1 MRAEVRIVIVA
12 ALVSVVAVSARAAGL
27 EQPPQPYKP
36 DFEIP
41 KPAGSGRSGQQAATP
56 ASPSYVIGPRDS
68 IRITVFDEAELS
80 GTYQVDSDGMLMF
93 PLIQR
98 IQAGGLT
105 LREFQDRLTA
115 QLSKDYIKNPQV
127 RVEVDT
133 YKSQSVFVLG
143 EVRAPGKV
151 VMTGTMTLLEA
162 LAQAGSPTTTAS
174 SEITITHPKKGHSNG
189 AAGDADGDKTIVS
202 MADPV
207 AANAFVLHD
216 GDIVTVPKAQTFY
229 ISGNVRN
236 PGSYVLQ
243 TGETLEQALAVA
255 GGMTE
260 RGTPRSCCLR
270 RPRGRP
276 VRSR

>member
-1 MRAEVRIVIVA
+1 MRAHVRIVIVA
-12 ALVSVVAVSARAAGL
+12 ALVSALAVSARAAAG
-27 EQPPQPYKP
+27 QPPPQTPPGQTAPKPYKP
-36 DFEIP
+36 DFDIP
-41 KPAGSGRSGQQAATP
+41 KSDAPRPGQPSTATP

-68 IRITVFDEAELS
+68 IRITVFDETELS

-105 LREFQDRLTA
+105 LREFQDQLTT
-115 QLSKDYIKNPQV
+115 QLSKGYIKNPQV

-143 EVRAPGKV
+143 EVRTPGKV

-174 SEITITHPKKGHSNG
+174 SEITITHPKKADPG
-189 AAGDADGDKTIVS
+189 AAPAADAEGEKTIVN
-202 MADPV
+202 MADLL
-207 AANAFVLHD
+207 AASAFVLHD

-236 PGSYVLQ
+236 PGSYVL
-243 TGETLEQALAVA
+243 
-255 GGMTE
+255 
-260 RGTPRSCCLR
+260 
-270 RPRGRP
+270 
-276 VRSR
+276 